1 MLRTILQVLPVIIL
15 SYTSQVLLKRG
26 VNSVGAITWLRLTTD
41 APTLLTAIILNWYI
55 VAVFLLGGLGAVFY
69 LVVLSK
75 TDFTVAFPIMG
86 AIAFMLLPFIGKFFL
101 QEAITPLRVVG
112 TIVIGL
118 GMIMVARS

>member
-55 VAVFLLGGLGAVFY
+55 VVGFLLGGLGAVFY